1 MSDARSFWTAWILN
15 IILLKKRNIHL
26 YMCLKNGKQLHINNC
41 LADKLMNMVIN
52 WSLGSYLY
60 EKQQIWRK

>member
-15 IILLKKRNIHL
+15 IILLKNRNIQL
-26 YMCLKNGKQLHINNC
+26 YMCLKNGKQHHINNC

-52 WSLGSYLY
+52 WSLGGYLY